1 MAGRLAEAELLI
13 EEAGVVAQRLGDE
26 GLRHE
31 VLVVRLAVAL
41 AKRDLVEAQQGLE
54 TLRNALRNRASW
66 QDLQAL
72 WQFRGEVEWLAGR
85 RGPARQAFETA
96 RGLGRD
102 RGLPIVSALLGLA
115 AMALEDGEAKTAGEV
130 LSESAALSEVG
141 DPHSHEQRV
150 GRAILGVEHGLRY
163 GDQDAGLAALQDA
176 EILIRQF
183 LIADPRGRES
193 LERSAGTEGLGSG
206 LVSRLKRLSQTISD
220 ALEPTGGAS

>member
-13 EEAGVVAQRLGDE
+13 EQAGAVAQRLGDE
-26 GLRHE
+26 GLLHE
-31 VLVVRLAVAL
+31 VLVVRLAIAL
-41 AKRDLVEAQQGLE
+41 AQRDELEAQQRLD
-54 TLRNALRNRASW
+54 TLRLALQNRASW

-72 WQFRGEVEWLAGR
+72 WQFRGEVDWLAGR
-85 RGPARQAFETA
+85 RGPARQALETA

-115 AMALEDGEAKTAGEV
+115 SMALEDGDEQAAAEV

-150 GRAILGVEHGLRY
+150 SRAILGVEHGLRY
-163 GDQDAGLAALQDA
+163 GDREAGLAALQDA
-176 EILIRQF
+176 EILMRQF

-193 LERSAGTEGLGSG
+193 LERSVAAEGLDSG
-206 LVSRLKRLSQTISD
+206 LITRLKRLSQTISA